1 MMMPALKLTF
11 IAAMLA
17 CSASSSAAFLTPGQM
32 LVHGRGRLGLGALA
46 WGRGSGA
53 PAGVGE
59 MQQRSHG
66 TSSLRTSQE
75 ARAPSMVLAL
85 PGMKKVSVGQVVIEE
100 VAPND
105 IKTIKE

>member
-1 MMMPALKLTF
+1 MPALKLTF
-11 IAAMLA
+11 IAAVLA
-17 CSASSSAAFLTPGQM
+17 CSAPSSAAFLTPGQM
-32 LVHGRGRLGLGALA
+32 LVHGRGRLGLGASA
-46 WGRGSGA
+46 WGRGSSG

-66 TSSLRTSQE
+66 TRSLRTRQA

-85 PGMKKVSVGQVVIEE
+85 PGMKRASVGQIVIEE

-105 IKTIKE
+105 IETIKE

>member
-17 CSASSSAAFLTPGQM
+17 CSAPSSAAFLTPGQM

-46 WGRGSGA
+46 WGRGSGG
-53 PAGVGE
+53 PAGVGG

-66 TSSLRTSQE
+66 SLRTSQE

-105 IKTIKE
+105 IQTIKE